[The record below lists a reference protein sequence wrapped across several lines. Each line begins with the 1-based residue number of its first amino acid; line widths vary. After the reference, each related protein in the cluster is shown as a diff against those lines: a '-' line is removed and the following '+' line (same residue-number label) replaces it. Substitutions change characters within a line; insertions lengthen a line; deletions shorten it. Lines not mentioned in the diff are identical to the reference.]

1 MKAKELNESVWGN
14 EESHLVI
21 TKIKGGYH
29 LDFMEYDKVIKT
41 AKDVFSFLKKENF
54 NHMSWD

>member
-29 LDFMEYDKVIKT
+29 LDFHGI
-41 AKDVFSFLKKENF
+41 
-54 NHMSWD
+54 